1 MRIGIV
7 QQYRR
12 HEAVY
17 AAMRLSDFIT
27 RLGHDVVVYSHG
39 STRRI
44 PNLHPDWDGRVVSE
58 RAEGFDSFLS
68 KCSVVIYPE
77 PPPSDW
83 VARGNRQGAKTV
95 CLAPWDNLPPGSD
108 EAFRI
113 SDVLVSP
120 AETMADMVR
129 DHFQLDNVRYV
140 PWDCGLPITRKAG
153 EDVSSERA
161 RVLFPLHCT
170 LPHRT
175 TAELVALTAMQVVES
190 CPWVDATV
198 TITPKC
204 MSAHSLSNLHRVLA
218 PPSKG
223 GTVTVVEDHSGWSH
237 TPLVYGRHDL
247 VVVASEVLGFGMC
260 VLESLCMGT
269 PVVAY
274 NASPTNEVIKQ
285 AVNGILMPCE
295 LTFNERLVPFVRP
308 DWEQLR
314 RVVVNL
320 LNARTGIAD
329 LRRNSRL
336 NLQTRRERFVA
347 EWVNILGG

>member
-17 AAMRLSDFIT
+17 AAMRLGDFLD
-27 RLGHDVVVYSHG
+27 RLGHDTVVYSHG

-44 PNLHPDWDGRVVSE
+44 PSLHSDWDGRVVSE
-58 RAEGFDSFLS
+58 RSEGFDSFLS
-68 KCSVVIYPE
+68 KCAIVIYPE
-77 PPPSDW
+77 APPPDW
-83 VARGNRQGAKTV
+83 VARGNHHGCKTV
-95 CLAPWDNLPPGSD
+95 SLAPWDCLPPGAG

-113 SDVLVSP
+113 SDAVVCP
-120 AETMADMVR
+120 AEAMADMVR
-129 DHFQLDNVRYV
+129 DHFELDNVRYV
-140 PWDCGLPITRKAG
+140 PWDCGLPVTRKAG

-175 TAELVALTAMQVVES
+175 TAELVALTAMQVTES

-204 MSAHSLSNLHRVLA
+204 MSAHSLSNLQRVLS

-223 GTVTVVEDHSGWSH
+223 GTVTVVEDHTGWNC

-247 VVVASEVLGFGMC
+247 VVNPSEILGFGMT

-274 NASPTNEVIKQ
+274 DASPTNEVIKPT
-285 AVNGILMPCE
+285 VNGILMPCE
-295 LTFNERLVPFVRP
+295 LTFTDRMVPFVRP
-308 DWEQLR
+308 DWDQLR
-314 RVVVNL
+314 QVVVNL
-320 LNARTGIAD
+320 LNDRTGIAD

-347 EWVNILGG
+347 EWTNILGG

>member
-1 MRIGIV
+1 MRIGVV

-12 HEAVY
+12 HDAVY
-17 AAMRLSDFIT
+17 AAMRLSDFIN
-27 RLGHDVVVYSHG
+27 RLGHDVFVYSHG
-39 STRRI
+39 STRRV

-68 KCSVVIYPE
+68 KCAVAIYAE
-77 PPPSDW
+77 APPPDW
-83 VARGNRQGAKTV
+83 VARGNRQGCKTV
-95 CLAPWDNLPPGSD
+95 CLAPWDCLPPGSG

-113 SDVLVSP
+113 ADAVVCP
-120 AETMADMVR
+120 AEAMADMVR
-129 DHFQLDNVRYV
+129 DHFNLDNVRYV
-140 PWDCGLPITRKAG
+140 PWDCGLPVTRKAG

-170 LPHRT
+170 LCQRT
-175 TAELVALTAMQVVES
+175 TSELVALTAMQVVEA

-198 TITPKC
+198 SITPKC
-204 MSAHSLSNLHRVLA
+204 MSAHCLSNLHRVLG
-218 PPSKG
+218 PPTKG
-223 GTVTVVEDHSGWSH
+223 GSVTVLEDHTGWSH

-247 VVVASEVLGFGMC
+247 VVHPGEIMGFGMPI
-260 VLESLCMGT
+260 LESLCMGT

-274 NASPTNEVIKQ
+274 NTPPASELIKQ

-295 LTFNERLVPFVRP
+295 LAFTERLVPFAKP
-308 DWEQLR
+308 DWDQLR

-336 NLQTRRERFVA
+336 NLQSRREKFVA
-347 EWVNILGG
+347 DWVNILGG

>member
-1 MRIGIV
+1 MRVGIV

-12 HEAVY
+12 HDSVY
-17 AAMRLSDFIT
+17 AAMRLGDF
-27 RLGHDVVVYSHG
+27 LVKSGHDVSVYSHG

-44 PNLHPDWDGRVVSE
+44 PNLHSDWDVRVVSE
-58 RAEGFDSFLS
+58 RYHGFDAFLS
-68 KCSVVIYPE
+68 KCHVAIYAE
-77 PPPSDW
+77 VPPPAW
-83 VARGNRQGAKTV
+83 VQSANHHGAKTI
-95 CLAPWDNLPPGSD
+95 CLAPWDCLPSGSA

-113 SDVLVSP
+113 SDAVVCP
-120 AETMADMVR
+120 AEAVSDLVR
-129 DHFQLDNVRYV
+129 DRFQLDNVQYV

-170 LPHRT
+170 QSQT
-175 TAELVALTAMQVVES
+175 TAAELVALTAMQVVEA

-204 MSAHSLSNLHRVLA
+204 MEAHSLSNVNRVLT

-223 GTVTVVEDHSGWSH
+223 GTVSLLEDHSGWSH

-247 VVVASEVLGFGMC
+247 VINPAEIIGFGM
-260 VLESLCMGT
+260 VSLESLCMGT
-269 PVVAY
+269 PVVGY
-274 NASPTNEVIKQ
+274 DVPPTNEVIKQ
-285 AVNGILMPCE
+285 ATNGVLVPCQFS
-295 LTFNERLVPFVRP
+295 FNERLVPFVKP
-308 DWEQLR
+308 DWDQLR

-320 LNARTGIAD
+320 LNTRTGIAD

-336 NLQTRRERFVA
+336 NLQSRREQFVTT
-347 EWVNILGG
+347 WTQLLRG